1 MKLLNHTLKYLSLT
15 LLVVIG
21 LWALL
26 FYLRMIEEVE
36 DSLDDGLGNTKM
48 IVIQRMA
55 RDPEIANR
63 SGFSEHNYLINRV
76 SEKSALNF
84 RDKYQD
90 TLMYTL
96 NEKTLEPFRM
106 LKTAF
111 REKGK
116 YYLLTVVA
124 SAVEQDDL
132 LRNLLYSIVLL
143 YLIILISIF
152 VINNW
157 LLKRIWRPFYVLLNR
172 LKEFRLE
179 NQRQIELPATNVT
192 EFQEVSAAVKTLVAH
207 SINSYVNQKQFV
219 ENASHEL
226 QTPLAISLSR
236 LEMLSEEEGL
246 TDKQSALIGQV
257 ISDLKRIGRL
267 NSSLLLLTKIESKQ
281 FLEVKRID
289 VGEIIDELVE
299 DFRDFA
305 ELKNIT
311 VSVDKNQKLQL
322 MMNPELALVLFSNL
336 TKNALVHNKYGGNLH
351 IEITG
356 GLIRISNTGEPT
368 AMDEEKIF
376 RRFQKGGSEN
386 SGTGIGLAIT
396 RSIAEL
402 YDFDLKYN
410 FDGLHHF
417 CLIPK

>member
-289 VGEIIDELVE
+289 AGEIIDELVE

-311 VSVDKNQKLQL
+311 VSVDKNQKLQF

>member
-21 LWALL
+21 VWALL

-55 RDPEIANR
+55 RDPSIADR
-63 SGFSEHNYLINRV
+63 SGFSEHSYLINRI

-84 RDKYQD
+84 RDQYQD

-111 REKGK
+111 REKGE
-116 YYLLTVVA
+116 YYLLTLVA

-152 VINNW
+152 AINNW
-157 LLKRIWRPFYVLLNR
+157 LLKRIWSPFYVLLNR

-207 SINSYVNQKQFV
+207 SINSYVNQKQFI

-226 QTPLAISLSR
+226 QTPLAVSLSR

-289 VGEIIDELVE
+289 VGEIIDKLVE

-305 ELKNIT
+305 ELKKIK
-311 VSVDKNQKLQL
+311 VSVDKKHKIQL
-322 MMNPELALVLFSNL
+322 RINPELALVLFSNL
-336 TKNALVHNKYGGNLH
+336 TKNAIVHNKYGGSLH
-351 IEITG
+351 VEINSNM
-356 GLIRISNTGEPT
+356 IRISNTGELT

-376 RRFQKGGSEN
+376 RRFQKGGSQS

-396 RSIAEL
+396 RSITEL
-402 YDFDLKYN
+402 YDFELKYN

-417 CLIPK
+417 YLIV